1 MPGSQTYVSRVTG
14 LMSPRLSL
22 ARVAAAGGVGYLL
35 GTLPSAH
42 LAARLA
48 SKGRVDL
55 RDAGSG
61 NPGAANAMAVL
72 GPRWGQ
78 GVLAADIAK
87 AALACR
93 AGRHLA
99 GSAGEHVAGTAAVIG
114 HCYPI
119 WNGFRGGKGVG
130 CSVGQVLA
138 TFPAYFPVDLAVA
151 AATAA
156 G

>member
-1 MPGSQTYVSRVTG
+1 
-14 LMSPRLSL
+14 
-22 ARVAAAGGVGYLL
+22 
-35 GTLPSAH
+35 
-42 LAARLA
+42 
-48 SKGRVDL
+48 
-55 RDAGSG
+55 
-61 NPGAANAMAVL
+61 MAVL

-93 AGRHLA
+93 IGRHLA
-99 GSAGEHVAGTAAVIG
+99 GATGEHVAGTAAVVG

-156 G
+156 GPWRKRAFAATLSASAAWVAAGVVWSRRDWPNLWGPQPSAGLPLAAAASSAIIVHRFYLARSAA